1 MAGSYCISVIRILL
15 FFRVVESVRAAAQC
29 SIASIQSRRTPDV
42 NTVIIVPSTKTITT
56 TAEAAPTAALIPSVF
71 YNFPAAKFRSLLQAS
86 TPLIIPSPQHR
97 HHHRNQQCQPPPA
110 PALSTVKYLT
120 SNINH
125 RQIPSFISNLIITH
139 HQHHHHNQDPRCFVR
154 IFFRAS
160 QGFGTLSETSDI
172 RELRRSCVFAKQM
185 ETHSASDLYLCKS
198 TWEPIAQSRKCI
210 AHAFDPVT
218 VPFDENLRGFAVD
231 LPDTDRVQR
240 NVTGFGPE
248 QISVSLSVSYDSVSI
263 SWITGEYQIGDN
275 VTPLDLQTVGSL
287 VRYSYGTLNS
297 TWVREVTGYSLVYNQ
312 FYPFEGIKNYT
323 SGIIHHVR
331 LTGLNASTQY
341 FYQCGDPSIP
351 ALSPVLSFKTMP
363 ISSPTSYSDRI
374 AIVGDLGLTYNTTST
389 IDHLISNNPDLV
401 LLVGDVCYVNLYLTN
416 GTGSDCY
423 SCSFGDTPIHGTY
436 QPRWDYWGRYM
447 QPLISKLPIMVV
459 EGNHELEA
467 QADNKTFVA
476 YSSRF
481 AFPNEESGSSSTF
494 YYSFNVGGIHFV
506 MLGAYIDYNKTGEQ
520 YNWLEK
526 DLANVDRSVTPWL
539 VATWHAPWYSSY
551 QAHYRE
557 VECMRVAMED
567 LLYSYGVDLVFNGHI
582 LTGLSESPP
591 FTFLSEWSM
600 PMKGQI
606 VSITTHWIHA
616 VLFNYI
622 TIGDGGNR
630 EKMAVKHADE
640 PGNCP
645 DLSTTPDDMGGF
657 CAFNFTSGPA
667 AGKFC
672 WDQQPDFSAYRESS
686 YGHGI
691 LEMKNDTH
699 ALWTWH
705 RNQDLY
711 NSSGDQIYIV
721 TQPDRCPVHP

>member
-1 MAGSYCISVIRILL
+1 MSMINL
-15 FFRVVESVRAAAQC
+15 
-29 SIASIQSRRTPDV
+29 
-42 NTVIIVPSTKTITT
+42 
-56 TAEAAPTAALIPSVF
+56 ALC
-71 YNFPAAKFRSLLQAS
+71 SLL
-86 TPLIIPSPQHR
+86 LGFVILVNGDIP
-97 HHHRNQQCQPPPA
+97 
-110 PALSTVKYLT
+110 T
-120 SNINH
+120 
-125 RQIPSFISNLIITH
+125 
-139 HQHHHHNQDPRCFVR
+139 
-154 IFFRAS
+154 
-160 QGFGTLSETSDI
+160 TLDG
-172 RELRRSCVFAKQM
+172 
-185 ETHSASDLYLCKS
+185 
-198 TWEPIAQSRKCI
+198 P
-210 AHAFDPVT
+210 FDPVT
-218 VPFDENLRGFAVD
+218 VPFDENFRGHAVD
-231 LPDTDRVQR
+231 LPDTDPRVQR
-240 NVTGFGPE
+240 NVTGFEPE
-248 QISVSLSVSYDSVSI
+248 QISVSLSFSYDSVSI

-275 VTPLDLQTVGSL
+275 VVPLDPTTVGSL
-287 VRYSYGTLNS
+287 VRYGTLSSSLLHEATGNS
-297 TWVREVTGYSLVYNQ
+297 LIYNQ
-312 FYPFEGIKNYT
+312 FYPFEGLKNYT

-331 LTGLNASTQY
+331 LSGLNASTQY
-341 FYQCGDPSIP
+341 YYQCGDPSIP
-351 ALSPVLSFKTMP
+351 ALSPVLSFKTIS
-363 ISSPTSYSDRI
+363 ISSPTSYPDRI
-374 AIVGDLGLTYNTTST
+374 AIVGDLGLTYNTSST

-401 LLVGDVCYVNLYLTN
+401 LLVGDVCYANLYLTN

-423 SCSFGDTPIHGTY
+423 SCSFGDTPIHETY

-447 QPLISKLPIMVV
+447 QPLISKIPMMVV

-494 YYSFNVGGIHFV
+494 YYSFNVGGIHFI
-506 MLGAYIDYNKTGEQ
+506 MLGAYIDYNKTGVQ
-520 YNWLEK
+520 YNWLEN

-557 VECMRVAMED
+557 VECMRVSMEE
-567 LLYSYGVDLVFNGHI
+567 LLYSYGVDMVFNGH
-582 LTGLSESPP
+582 
-591 FTFLSEWSM
+591 
-600 PMKGQI
+600 
-606 VSITTHWIHA
+606 VHA
-616 VLFNYI
+616 YERSNRVYNYTLDPCGPVFI

-645 DLSTTPDDMGGF
+645 DPSTTPDDMGGF

-711 NSSGDQIYIV
+711 NSPGDQIYIV
-721 TQPDRCPVHP
+721 RQPDRCPVHP

>member
-1 MAGSYCISVIRILL
+1 MSMINL
-15 FFRVVESVRAAAQC
+15 
-29 SIASIQSRRTPDV
+29 
-42 NTVIIVPSTKTITT
+42 
-56 TAEAAPTAALIPSVF
+56 ALC
-71 YNFPAAKFRSLLQAS
+71 SLL
-86 TPLIIPSPQHR
+86 LGFVILVNGDIP
-97 HHHRNQQCQPPPA
+97 
-110 PALSTVKYLT
+110 T
-120 SNINH
+120 
-125 RQIPSFISNLIITH
+125 
-139 HQHHHHNQDPRCFVR
+139 
-154 IFFRAS
+154 
-160 QGFGTLSETSDI
+160 TLDG
-172 RELRRSCVFAKQM
+172 
-185 ETHSASDLYLCKS
+185 
-198 TWEPIAQSRKCI
+198 P
-210 AHAFDPVT
+210 FDPVT
-218 VPFDENLRGFAVD
+218 VPFDENLRGHAVD
-231 LPDTDRVQR
+231 LPDTDPRVQR
-240 NVTGFGPE
+240 NVTGFEPE

-275 VTPLDLQTVGSL
+275 VVPLDPQTVGSL
-287 VRYSYGTLNS
+287 VRYGYRTLNS
-297 TWVREVTGYSLVYNQ
+297 TLVQETTGYSLIYNQ
-312 FYPFEGIKNYT
+312 FYPFEGLKNYT

-341 FYQCGDPSIP
+341 YYQCGDPSIP
-351 ALSPVLSFKTMP
+351 AMSPVLSFKTMP
-363 ISSPTSYSDRI
+363 ISSPTSYPDRI

-401 LLVGDVCYVNLYLTN
+401 LLVGDVCYANLYLTN

-423 SCSFGDTPIHGTY
+423 SCSFGDTPIHETY
-436 QPRWDYWGRYM
+436 QPRWDYWGRFM
-447 QPLISKLPIMVV
+447 QPLISKVPIMVV

-494 YYSFNVGGIHFV
+494 YYSFNVH
-506 MLGAYIDYNKTGEQ
+506 AYERSNRVYNYTLDPCGP
-520 YNWLEK
+520 
-526 DLANVDRSVTPWL
+526 V
-539 VATWHAPWYSSY
+539 
-551 QAHYRE
+551 
-557 VECMRVAMED
+557 
-567 LLYSYGVDLVFNGHI
+567 
-582 LTGLSESPP
+582 
-591 FTFLSEWSM
+591 
-600 PMKGQI
+600 
-606 VSITTHWIHA
+606 
-616 VLFNYI
+616 YI

-645 DLSTTPDDMGGF
+645 DPSTTPDDMGGF

-711 NSSGDQIYIV
+711 NSPGDQIYIV
-721 TQPDRCPVHP
+721 RQPDRCPVHP